1 MKGAAERRDLFQ
13 TLGKRSDESPV
24 RRVRSAWIS
33 QPISAKLHS
42 QTRMLDHRE
51 IPLSATFGVMSGPVS
66 EKSSVCPEQDH
77 EPSRLLASLKVGRD
91 SRRPI
96 ASGRICATKKA
107 RQEIGGSTLHLRVTR
122 RSGPQPLRSPDRQF
136 ARPRRASFPT
146 ARALPLG
153 GIRPTET
160 AYQTGLG
167 VLNKHKCPRRSSD
180 RRGHRRCRA
189 RHPDPHRLQGALI
202 SALLITQ
209 SMTDLWDFKREHWG
223 NGCDLTSDTGET
235 ALPPIHPAQESSA
248 PGPAGVEVR
257 PCHPGGARRDPGRA
271 VRAHGPAVR
280 DAPPGHGRH
289 DKSRTTDHPPVSLCA
304 TVPSLPSPS

>member
-1 MKGAAERRDLFQ
+1 M
-13 TLGKRSDESPV
+13 
-24 RRVRSAWIS
+24 
-33 QPISAKLHS
+33 
-42 QTRMLDHRE
+42 
-51 IPLSATFGVMSGPVS
+51 
-66 EKSSVCPEQDH
+66 
-77 EPSRLLASLKVGRD
+77 
-91 SRRPI
+91 
-96 ASGRICATKKA
+96 
-107 RQEIGGSTLHLRVTR
+107 
-122 RSGPQPLRSPDRQF
+122 
-136 ARPRRASFPT
+136 
-146 ARALPLG
+146 G

-257 PCHPGGARRDPGRA
+257 PCHPGGPAATLA
-271 VRAHGPAVR
+271 VRSVHTDQPSGTRRQATGGTTNPEQRTTLPFLYVRRCHLYPRPREGMRCPMRMAGAPRRSRKAAPGAPGLALGSEPPERRAPAPDGSGEVGWTEPR
-280 DAPPGHGRH
+280 LASSEREKPEQFSSGHGYYR
-289 DKSRTTDHPPVSLCA
+289 DGEM
-304 TVPSLPSPS
+304 